1 MDATVPHQ
9 SSLAALDTSRLPSE
23 LAVSVITIGEL
34 QAGVLAAT
42 NVETRSR
49 RLATL
54 TQALSLEPIPIDE
67 RVAAAWAELRI
78 RIRDASAPRIGVDH
92 AWIPATAITLGVPVI
107 PQDEALMGCPGVE
120 VIRV

>member
-1 MDATVPHQ
+1 M
-9 SSLAALDTSRLPSE
+9 
-23 LAVSVITIGEL
+23 SVITIGEL

-42 NVETRSR
+42 NVATRSR

-67 RVAAAWAELRI
+67 RVAAAWAELRV
-78 RIRDASAPRIGVDH
+78 RIRDASAPRIGVDD
-92 AWIPATAITLGVPVI
+92 AWIAATAITLGVPVVT
-107 PQDEALMGCPGVE
+107 QDKALMGCPGVE